1 MSKSNIKLKPDHI
14 IYAVLDLETGMDTI
28 EALLGERPIFGG
40 QHPGK
45 GSHNALLSL
54 GEDVYLEVI
63 ASDPAQPEPATARSF
78 GLDKLTEARLATWA
92 ARTTDIE
99 ATIQQA
105 KAAGYDPGDMVAGGR
120 TRDDGLRLTWRNA
133 TRPEAMKGE
142 TPPGDWL
149 IPFIIDWGD
158 TPHPAATT
166 PGQSR
171 LVSLQATHPDPDLI
185 QGMLQALGLDL
196 VVTQGDEP
204 ALIATID
211 SPNGRV
217 VLR

>member
-1 MSKSNIKLKPDHI
+1 MSLKPDHI
-14 IYAVLDLETGMDTI
+14 IYAVPDLEEGMDAI

-54 GEDVYLEVI
+54 GNDVYLEVI
-63 ASDPAQPEPATARSF
+63 ASDPTQPEPATARSF
-78 GLDKLTEARLATWA
+78 GLDSLTAARLATWA
-92 ARTTDIE
+92 ACTTDIE
-99 ATIQQA
+99 ATMQQA
-105 KAAGYDPGDMVAGGR
+105 RAADYDPGQLEPGGR
-120 TRDDGLRLTWRNA
+120 MRDDGLRLSWQSTR
-133 TRPEAMKGE
+133 RPEAARGQ

-149 IPFIIDWGD
+149 IPFVIDWGD

-171 LVSLQATHPDPDLI
+171 LVSLQAIHPDPANI
-185 QGMLQALGLDL
+185 QKMLQALGIDL

-204 ALIATID
+204 ALVATID

-217 VLR
+217 ILR

>member
-1 MSKSNIKLKPDHI
+1 MLKPDHI
-14 IYAVLDLETGMDTI
+14 IYAVPDLGTGMDTI

-63 ASDPAQPEPATARSF
+63 ASDPTQPEPATARSF
-78 GLDKLTEARLATWA
+78 GLDKLTSARLATWA

-99 ATIQQA
+99 ATIEQA
-105 KAAGYDPGDMVAGGR
+105 RAAGYDPGDLMAGGR
-120 TRDDGLRLTWRNA
+120 TRDDGLRLSWQSA
-133 TRPEAMKGE
+133 SRPEAVRGE

-149 IPFIIDWGD
+149 IPFLIDWGD

-171 LVSLQATHPDPDLI
+171 LVALQATHPDPAAV
-185 QGMLQALGLDL
+185 QAMLQALGLDL
-196 VVTQGDEP
+196 VVEPGDKP